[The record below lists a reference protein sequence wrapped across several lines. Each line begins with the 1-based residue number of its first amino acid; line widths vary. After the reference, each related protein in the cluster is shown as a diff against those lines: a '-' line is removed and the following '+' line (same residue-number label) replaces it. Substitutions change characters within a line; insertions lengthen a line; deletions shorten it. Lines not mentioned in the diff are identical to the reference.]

1 MKIPSTPIAPGFP
14 RFLLMLSSWLYAI
27 ALHVTHI
34 YFLNQDWEYWG
45 FSYSAPGLKEMLI
58 MFVLVTLGAALLP
71 TVMTRAS
78 TIILLLLFEVV
89 YVPTVVITL
98 SLIPDSLEHYGF
110 SLVMLSLGFS
120 IACFCTRLRPR
131 GEVRAEYIPGDQF
144 CKVFLYCWLVCA
156 ALLIAKYGAIM
167 SFVGLED
174 VYAQRAAS
182 ISDNIFVGYL
192 QTYFSNIL
200 SPALMALGLIKS
212 RKHLFFL
219 GVVGCILMY
228 MISAQRTIFL
238 LPVVMVIQFLLL
250 RSRFLFF
257 RTSALPLL
265 VLSVIVVAV
274 TFLYRDNAVAGLLS
288 TYLVFRTLAI
298 PGLSFSQYFDLF
310 DKIGFTWWSHI
321 KGLDALVGAPASLV
335 NDPSWPELGH
345 IVGEQVYRNVE
356 NNVNANLF
364 CGDGAAA
371 CGALGVLVIG
381 IVLTIWLRLLD
392 RSTAGWNRNLTIL
405 LVLPV
410 GLSLTNGPFF
420 TTMLSFGGVF
430 WLLIFYLFKPGMW
443 AWTKARLQGNRAGEH
458 V

>member
-1 MKIPSTPIAPGFP
+1 MKISSIPTASGHP
-14 RFLLMLSSWLYAI
+14 RLVLMLSSWLYAI
-27 ALHVTHI
+27 ALHLSHI
-34 YFLNQDWEYWG
+34 YFLSQDWEYWG
-45 FSYSAPGLKEMLI
+45 FSYNPPGPMEILL
-58 MFVLVTLGAALLP
+58 MFVLVSVGAALLP
-71 TVMTRAS
+71 SLMTRAS
-78 TIILLLLFEVV
+78 TMILLLLFEVV
-89 YVPTVVITL
+89 YVPTIVITL
-98 SLIPDSLEHYGF
+98 SLIPDSMEHYGV
-110 SLVMLSLGFS
+110 SLVMLGLGFS
-120 IACFCTRLRPR
+120 IACFSTRLRSGSPER
-131 GEVRAEYIPGDQF
+131 DDYVPGDLF
-144 CKVFLYCWLVCA
+144 CNVFLYCWMLFAV
-156 ALLIAKYGAIM
+156 LLIVKYGAII
-167 SFVGLED
+167 SFVGLDD

-200 SPALMALGLIKS
+200 SPALLALGLIKS
-212 RKHLFFL
+212 RKHLFCF
-219 GVVGCILMY
+219 GAAGCVLMY

-238 LPVVMVIQFLLL
+238 LPLVMVIQFFLL
-250 RSRFLFF
+250 RSRVLFF
-257 RTSALPLL
+257 RMSAFPLL
-265 VLSVIVVAV
+265 ALSAVVVAV
-274 TFLYRDNAVAGLLS
+274 TFLYRDYAVAALLS

-321 KGLDALVGAPASLV
+321 KGLDSLISAPTSLV

-381 IVLTIWLRLLD
+381 IVLSVWLRLLD
-392 RSTAGWNRNLTIL
+392 RSTAGWNKNLTIL
-405 LVLPV
+405 LILPV

-430 WLLIFYLFKPGMW
+430 WLLIFYFFKPRMSLW
-443 AWTKARLQGNRAGEH
+443 VNPREKNCAQEH